1 MDEKIRPIK
10 MLSTRDSLQDERY
23 KKTESERM
31 EKVFNTN
38 ENKKKVG
45 TEILPSEKSDFIT
58 KTVTR
63 DKEGNYIMIKRSIKK
78 DTGNSLVLQWLVH
91 GVFTA
96 EAQVQSLVG
105 VPQAA

>member
-1 MDEKIRPIK
+1 MKKIRPIK

-31 EKVFNTN
+31 EKVFDTN

-45 TEILPSEKSDFIT
+45 VAILISDKSDFIT

-63 DKEGNYIMIKRSIKK
+63 DKEVNYIMIKLHNDKMIDQKRYREF
-78 DTGNSLVLQWLVH
+78 LVEFLVVSSWGFH
-91 GVFTA
+91 C
-96 EAQVQSLVG
+96 
-105 VPQAA
+105 

>member
-45 TEILPSEKSDFIT
+45 TAILPSEKSDFIT

-63 DKEGNYIMIKRSIKK
+63 DKEGNYIMIKRSIQEEGIMCVNIHTPNIGAPK
-78 DTGNSLVLQWLVH
+78 DIKQMLT
-91 GVFTA
+91 
-96 EAQVQSLVG
+96 
-105 VPQAA
+105 

>member
-1 MDEKIRPIK
+1 

-45 TEILPSEKSDFIT
+45 TAILPSEKSDFIT

-63 DKEGNYIMIKRSIKK
+63 DKEAHYLMIKGQIQEE
-78 DTGNSLVLQWLVH
+78 DTTIVNTYVPNIGTPNINSKYQ
-91 GVFTA
+91 
-96 EAQVQSLVG
+96 
-105 VPQAA
+105 

>member
-1 MDEKIRPIK
+1 MQ
-10 MLSTRDSLQDERY
+10 M
-23 KKTESERM
+23 
-31 EKVFNTN
+31 
-38 ENKKKVG
+38 KKKKEKKAGVV
-45 TEILPSEKSDFIT
+45 ILLIEKLNFKT